1 LNHKGIKK
9 AHDLIDFEYF
19 TPQELTAA
27 KNKEQSE
34 VVRSMYIAEGEAK
47 GRTEGEAKGRTEG
60 EAKGRTE
67 GEAKGRTEGEAKGRT
82 EAIQKSIE
90 KALQRGKLSLEEI
103 AEDFDVSV
111 EYVREIQTRNA

>member
-1 LNHKGIKK
+1 LNLNHKGIKK

-47 GRTEGEAKGRTEG
+47 GEAKGRTETVL
-60 EAKGRTE
+60 KG
-67 GEAKGRTEGEAKGRT
+67 
-82 EAIQKSIE
+82 IQ

-103 AEDFDVSV
+103 AEDFEVSV

>member
-34 VVRSMYIAEGEAK
+34 VVKSMYKEEGRAE
-47 GRTEGEAKGRTEG
+47 
-60 EAKGRTE
+60 
-67 GEAKGRTEGEAKGRT
+67 GRTEGEAKGRT

-103 AEDFDVSV
+103 AEDFEVSV

>member
-27 KNKEQSE
+27 KNKEQGE
-34 VVRSMYIAEGEAK
+34 VVKSIYKEE
-47 GRTEGEAKGRTEG
+47 GRTE
-60 EAKGRTE
+60 
-67 GEAKGRTEGEAKGRT
+67 GRT
-82 EAIQKSIE
+82 EAILKGIQ

-103 AEDFDVSV
+103 AEDFDVLV